1 MRSYVSWP
9 STDLKGMP
17 IASGEIFAWMML
29 SAAGPYLHSRMRPIS
44 NIVMLTAEI
53 RYGNSLPALQ
63 LPVRL

>member
-1 MRSYVSWP
+1 
-9 STDLKGMP
+9 MP